1 MTKLISCPVLW
12 TTITI
17 NPREE
22 DLLAKAAVFLY
33 LSKQSNLNIEFI
45 SIGRRQLP
53 KELYD
58 MLAPHA
64 GRMVELS
71 FGFLEDN
78 PFEQI
83 VRLTQQIGHLPKL
96 KWIRNEFTSENLNRL
111 IQYVP
116 YLRGVE
122 RVHLGIEDLIY
133 PSSVL
138 VDGICFRLYFEEK
151 LPDIWYNYNRLRDLT
166 LSGDYTC
173 LLDILSGLNC
183 PLVTLDVT
191 KIPSKGFRAFIESI
205 SRFNHLESLSAH
217 IQPRLQSQATT
228 TRDAPPPI
236 LPIKSLQ
243 LAFNIYGEDTD
254 TVAKINSNFDADI
267 TGIVEHAMPQIESLS
282 LWEVPITSG
291 LLSLFQ
297 SSCRLQR
304 LTIRAHNS
312 LLLLTEHS
320 PLELSQLQYLRWDFN
335 SANILRSRPL
345 VASSVAIC
353 SFISGYYS
361 TPTELGVTSTT
372 LLPQGCSNSL
382 VRLSISTGQPFQ
394 FSLKDLLALRELEFS
409 YLTHNCWVGDI
420 LEQLIISPGICPF
433 LHKLVFRRFYK
444 EWDILFLVLERRNFL
459 KDSKVSPIQEIEM
472 PMTPPYRVLYPLTQL
487 LGGMFPSYL
496 SVEQYAN
503 VGFDEVSD
511 RQICYHC
518 RLPSDGSKMSKV
530 TLEHISEDCD
540 WTYNTPLVIEEPNPP
555 LNASIE
561 NWLASKS
568 DRRQQIK

>member
-1 MTKLISCPVLW
+1 MSTRNPYIAPYTSNQLALDKQLEERRCDLLAQIDSVISSHGSIDSLSAADLKSLYNKTVDEQWNRRSGSFPDPLVAFPEDIWQSIIAQVVDYTYGRSSENALLRLLDVSRLWMTKLISCPVLW

-111 IQYVP
+111 LQYVP

-205 SRFNHLESLSAH
+205 SRFNHLESLSLH
-217 IQPRLQSQATT
+217 IQPRLQFQATT
-228 TRDAPPPI
+228 TRDVPPPI

-254 TVAKINSNFDADI
+254 TVAKINSDFDADI

-282 LWEVPITSG
+282 LWEP
-291 LLSLFQ
+291 
-297 SSCRLQR
+297 
-304 LTIRAHNS
+304 
-312 LLLLTEHS
+312 
-320 PLELSQLQYLRWDFN
+320 
-335 SANILRSRPL
+335 
-345 VASSVAIC
+345 
-353 SFISGYYS
+353 
-361 TPTELGVTSTT
+361 
-372 LLPQGCSNSL
+372 
-382 VRLSISTGQPFQ
+382 
-394 FSLKDLLALRELEFS
+394 
-409 YLTHNCWVGDI
+409 
-420 LEQLIISPGICPF
+420 LIIDGT
-433 LHKLVFRRFYK
+433 L
-444 EWDILFLVLERRNFL
+444 
-459 KDSKVSPIQEIEM
+459 
-472 PMTPPYRVLYPLTQL
+472 PP
-487 LGGMFPSYL
+487 
-496 SVEQYAN
+496 
-503 VGFDEVSD
+503 
-511 RQICYHC
+511 
-518 RLPSDGSKMSKV
+518 
-530 TLEHISEDCD
+530 
-540 WTYNTPLVIEEPNPP
+540 
-555 LNASIE
+555 
-561 NWLASKS
+561 
-568 DRRQQIK
+568 